1 MINVINTYPHDPE
14 SFTEGLVYHKGYL
27 YESTGLK
34 GKSVLKKM
42 EITSGKVIKEVK
54 LAEEYF
60 GEGMAILHNKIYQL
74 TWRNQTGFIY
84 DLLSFRQ
91 IGKFSYQGEGWGLAT
106 DGKILFMSDGSS
118 LITCRDPVSFK
129 TIRKIDVRDG
139 NRPVDKL
146 NELEFIG
153 GEIWANIFMEDIL
166 ARISPQ
172 TGQVLG
178 WIDLSPLLSLLPD
191 PGKIDI
197 LNGIAYDPEKARIF
211 VTGKFW
217 PKLFEIKIRNKKPR

>member
-1 MINVINTYPHDPE
+1 
-14 SFTEGLVYHKGYL
+14 
-27 YESTGLK
+27 
-34 GKSVLKKM
+34 
-42 EITSGKVIKEVK
+42 
-54 LAEEYF
+54 
-60 GEGMAILHNKIYQL
+60 MAILHNKIYQL

-153 GEIWANIFMEDIL
+153 GEIWANIFMEDII

-191 PGKIDI
+191 PRKINI